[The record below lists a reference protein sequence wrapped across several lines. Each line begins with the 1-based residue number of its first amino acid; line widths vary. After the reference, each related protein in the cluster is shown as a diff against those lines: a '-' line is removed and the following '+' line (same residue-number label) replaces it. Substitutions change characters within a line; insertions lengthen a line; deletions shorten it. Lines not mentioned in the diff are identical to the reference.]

1 MFSRPIAKVS
11 LLLSLLLPLS
21 SVGCGGDE
29 KEVKH
34 STLKPG
40 EMPMGGKWS
49 GVYYSQVYGYLHL
62 TEQGNAVTGAW
73 RNAAGDKWGEL
84 AGEAD
89 GRLLR
94 YEWNEHTIGAIGAG
108 ADRKGKGVFLYKIP
122 KENEPHEIVGEWGL
136 GESEC
141 CGKWDAVKQM
151 NMDPDP
157 KSVRPDEIEGRV
169 SGGGWDD
176 EGGGEEESSDQ
187 ESEED
192 MGDSES
198 EESSDEGESES
209 EDEGPP
215 PDGMEGYEPL

>member
-1 MFSRPIAKVS
+1 MFCRPIVKAS
-11 LLLSLLLPLS
+11 LLLSLLLPLTS
-21 SVGCGGDE
+21 TGCAGDE

-34 STLKPG
+34 STLKAG

-49 GVYYSQVYGYLHL
+49 GVYFSQVYGYLHL

-89 GRLLR
+89 GRLLKF
-94 YEWNEHTIGAIGAG
+94 EWTEHTIGAIGAG
-108 ADRKGKGVFLYKIP
+108 ADRSGKGVFLYKIP
-122 KENEPHEIVGEWGL
+122 NEKEPHEIVGEWGL
-136 GESEC
+136 GDNEC

-151 NMDPDP
+151 NMEPDP

-176 EGGGEEESSDQ
+176 DGSEGSD
-187 ESEED
+187 ED
-192 MGDSES
+192 SGASDEAGDSDEDSGSDSDS
-198 EESSDEGESES
+198 EESA
-209 EDEGPP
+209 PP
-215 PDGMEGYEPL
+215 ASPEGYEPL

>member
-1 MFSRPIAKVS
+1 MFTGPIAKLS
-11 LLLSLLLPLS
+11 LLLSLTLPL
-21 SVGCGGDE
+21 VTLGCAGDD
-29 KEVKH
+29 KQVKH
-34 STLKPG
+34 STLKKG

-89 GRLLR
+89 GRLLK
-94 YEWNEHTIGAIGAG
+94 YEWTEHTIGAIGAQ
-108 ADRKGKGVFLYKIP
+108 ADRSGKGVFLYKIP
-122 KENEPHEIVGEWGL
+122 NEGEPHELAGEWGL
-136 GESEC
+136 GDNEC

-151 NMDPDP
+151 NMEPDP

-176 EGGGEEESSDQ
+176 DGSGGGDEGADEDMEPESDEAGSE
-187 ESEED
+187 ESEEP
-192 MGDSES
+192 SEP
-198 EESSDEGESES
+198 EG
-209 EDEGPP
+209 
-215 PDGMEGYEPL
+215 DGMGEGGYEPL

>member
-1 MFSRPIAKVS
+1 MFPRPIAKLS

-21 SVGCGGDE
+21 TVSCGGDE

-34 STLKPG
+34 STLKPV

-94 YEWNEHTIGAIGAG
+94 YEWSEHTIGAIGAG
-108 ADRKGKGVFLYKIP
+108 ADRSGKGVFLYKVP
-122 KENEPHEIVGEWGL
+122 NENEPHELVGQWGL

-141 CGKWDAVKQM
+141 CGEWNAVKQT
-151 NMDPDP
+151 NMEPDP

-176 EGGGEEESSDQ
+176 DDSGDTEDVGYGDDSDVDSEEMDDDSDEESSAP
-187 ESEED
+187 E
-192 MGDSES
+192 GDNL
-198 EESSDEGESES
+198 
-209 EDEGPP
+209 
-215 PDGMEGYEPL
+215 EGYEPL

>member
-1 MFSRPIAKVS
+1 MFSRRICNLSLVVS
-11 LLLSLLLPLS
+11 LLVPMAAL
-21 SVGCGGDE
+21 GCGGSD

-40 EMPMGGKWS
+40 EMPMGGKWP

-89 GRLLR
+89 GRLLH
-94 YEWNEHTIGAIGAG
+94 YEWSEHTIGAIGAG
-108 ADRKGKGVFLYKIP
+108 ADRSGKGVFLYKIP
-122 KENEPHEIVGEWGL
+122 KENEPHEIVGQWGL
-136 GESEC
+136 GDNEC

-151 NMDPDP
+151 NMEPDP

-176 EGGGEEESSDQ
+176 DGSGSD
-187 ESEED
+187 ED
-192 MGDSES
+192 MDSGDDSDS
-198 EESSDEGESES
+198 GSDSDSDEGSSAPES
-209 EDEGPP
+209 
-215 PDGMEGYEPL
+215 DGMGEGYEPL